1 MEIGSKTGI
10 FVYARRQANDALVVT
25 IGVDEPHATSRP
37 TWRKTAQVRPCRPT
51 SCGDRTRDFV
61 RT

>member
-25 IGVDEPHATSRP
+25 IGVDEPHATQQANL
-37 TWRKTAQVRPCRPT
+37 AQ
-51 SCGDRTRDFV
+51 DRTGAALPSSILW
-61 RT
+61 